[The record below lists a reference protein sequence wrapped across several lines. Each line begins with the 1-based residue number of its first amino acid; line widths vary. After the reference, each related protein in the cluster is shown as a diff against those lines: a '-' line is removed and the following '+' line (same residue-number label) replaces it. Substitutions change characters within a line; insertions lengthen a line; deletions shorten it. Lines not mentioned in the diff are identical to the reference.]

1 MRAAVARTLLRG
13 GVLLLLALRVC
24 HADVPDAR
32 EACEYRN
39 TALCEANGITFV
51 QNAPCPAGAKTLRPA
66 GHEDCS
72 KALQAPPKVGRTEPA
87 PPPAKAAHTDLAY
100 VGQIERWLI
109 PLVVI
114 CGGLLL
120 GALALYLLL
129 RKRRNKPQTATGS
142 GSGSGHPII
151 VFFTAGSIGLVAA
164 YHAAG
169 AAFTHVDASFS
180 NHDSAG
186 PALIAGGAAL
196 LVFAL
201 VFQLAFALSAL
212 ALHALLRRIRRP
224 D

>member
-1 MRAAVARTLLRG
+1 MKGATAHPLVRG
-13 GVLLLLALRVC
+13 VILLLLALPVC

-39 TALCEANGITFV
+39 TALCEANGITFI
-51 QNAPCPAGAKTLRPA
+51 QNDPCPAGAKTLRPP

-72 KALQAPPKVGRTEPA
+72 KAPEAPPRLSRAESA
-87 PPPAKAAHTDLAY
+87 PPPAKGPHTDLAY
-100 VGQIERWLI
+100 IGQIERWLI
-109 PLVVI
+109 PLLVI
-114 CGGLLL
+114 GGGLLL
-120 GALALYLLL
+120 GGLALYLLL
-129 RKRRNKPQTATGS
+129 RKRREKPQFA
-142 GSGSGHPII
+142 SGSGHPVI
-151 VFFTAGSIGLVAA
+151 VFFTAGAIGLAAA

-169 AAFTHVDASFS
+169 AVFSHVDAGFS

-212 ALHALLRRIRRP
+212 ALNALLRHFRRR

>member
-1 MRAAVARTLLRG
+1 MKAAVAHLLVRG
-13 GVLLLLALRVC
+13 VVFLLLALRVC

-39 TALCEANGITFV
+39 TALCDANGITFV

-72 KALQAPPKVGRTEPA
+72 KALQAPPKVSRTEPA

-100 VGQIERWLI
+100 FGQIERWLI

-114 CGGLLL
+114 GGGLLL

-129 RKRRNKPQTATGS
+129 RKRRNKPQTAT
-142 GSGSGHPII
+142 GSGHPII

-169 AAFTHVDASFS
+169 AAFTHVDAGFS
-180 NHDSAG
+180 NHDLAG

-201 VFQLAFALSAL
+201 VFQLAFALSTL

>member
-1 MRAAVARTLLRG
+1 MKAAVAHLLVRG
-13 GVLLLLALRVC
+13 AVFLLLALRVC

-39 TALCEANGITFV
+39 TALCEANGITFA

-72 KALQAPPKVGRTEPA
+72 KALQAPPKVSRTEPA

-114 CGGLLL
+114 GGGLLL

-129 RKRRNKPQTATGS
+129 RKRRDNPQTAT
-142 GSGSGHPII
+142 GSGHPII
-151 VFFTAGSIGLVAA
+151 VFFTAGGIGLVAA

-169 AAFTHVDASFS
+169 AAFTHVDAGFS

-212 ALHALLRRIRRP
+212 ALHALLRRFRRP